1 MTYTPALIV
10 HICAGILGLL
20 SGSVA
25 FAVRKGSRLHRRSGN
40 VFVVSMLF
48 MGASGAYRAVVKSES
63 INMLAGVFTC
73 YLVASAWLTVKR
85 RDGKTGRAEVGLLL
99 LALATALGGGIL
111 SWQAAHAATG
121 PRSGNLAGAY
131 LVFGVV
137 ALLPA
142 AGDVRMLLRG
152 GLSGTQRL
160 VRHLWRMG
168 FGMFIATV
176 SFFLGGTTK
185 NGLRAQL
192 FTAAVR
198 KTHLP
203 VVPVLL
209 VVLLTIFWVF
219 RVKLSKAY
227 KKVDARAESRE
238 VPQGRAA

>member
-10 HICAGILGLL
+10 HICAGVLGLL
-20 SGSVA
+20 SGAVA
-25 FAVRKGSRLHRRSGN
+25 FAARKGSRLHRRSGK

-48 MGASGAYRAVVKSES
+48 MGAGGAYRAVVKSEAV
-63 INMLAGVFTC
+63 NMLAGVFTC
-73 YLVASAWLTVKR
+73 YLVASAWLTVTR

-111 SWQAAHAATG
+111 SRQAAHAATG
-121 PRSGNLAGAY
+121 PKSGILAGTY
-131 LVFGVV
+131 FFFGAVT
-137 ALLPA
+137 LLPA
-142 AGDVRMLLRG
+142 IGDVRMLLRG
-152 GLSGTQRL
+152 GVSGTQRL

-168 FGMFIATV
+168 FAMFIATA

-219 RVKLSKAY
+219 RVRLSKAY
-227 KKVDARAESRE
+227 KKVDARAEPRD